1 MDRGSVVK
9 LFGFYDH
16 SVGVFVHYHYYQY
29 HAFKSDWTSYLFNLQ
44 RNDNLSV
51 YHLAKVGRKTKKV
64 RGRTKRKIKE
74 IVKKQRSHD
83 GFSKK

>member
-1 MDRGSVVK
+1 MGK

-16 SVGVFVHYHYYQY
+16 NMGLLFHHHCHQY
-29 HAFKSDWTSYLFNLQ
+29 NASQSYWTSCLLNLQ

-51 YHLAKVGRKTKKV
+51 YHFTKRRRKEKKV

-74 IVKKQRSHD
+74 TVKKQGSND
-83 GFSKK
+83 GFN